1 MDTNANVTPTAHL
14 TGGGAYNPYSGKEAL
29 DILMKRIY
37 AQLRDHQ
44 DFSNHLSYTK
54 FDIDFTVVL
63 RAEALQPTLI
73 KGKQSYELRPT
84 ESTFT
89 VAVTSEPAPDTMR
102 RAEGLVVPQPTLTTG
117 GMVDIPHQSQM
128 PPQ

>member
-1 MDTNANVTPTAHL
+1 MDTTANITPTAHIS
-14 TGGGAYNPYSGKEAL
+14 TGAYNPYNGKEVL

-44 DFSNHLSYTK
+44 DFANHLTYEK
-54 FDIDFTVVL
+54 WDIDFTLTLKTLALTPNVV
-63 RAEALQPTLI
+63 
-73 KGKQSYELRPT
+73 KGKQVYEARPA

-89 VAVTSEPAPDTMR
+89 VSVTSEPTPDTMR
-102 RAEGLVVPQPTLTTG
+102 RDNGLTVPQPTLTQG
-117 GMVDIPHQSQM
+117 GMVDIPLQAQL